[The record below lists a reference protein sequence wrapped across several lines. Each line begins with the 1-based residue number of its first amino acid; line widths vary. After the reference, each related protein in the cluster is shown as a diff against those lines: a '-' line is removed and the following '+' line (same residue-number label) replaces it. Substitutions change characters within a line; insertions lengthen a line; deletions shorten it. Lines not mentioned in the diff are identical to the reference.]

1 MLKEQQNNRL
11 MHCKLIVV
19 IIILIL
25 EITKL
30 TWEIYQHFS
39 TYNCLPMLQNM
50 LQKVI
55 MIEGM
60 KKERI
65 EENMKIKYGKKNF
78 N

>member
-55 MIEGM
+55 MIERM

-65 EENMKIKYGKKNF
+65 EENMKMKYGKKKF
-78 N
+78 